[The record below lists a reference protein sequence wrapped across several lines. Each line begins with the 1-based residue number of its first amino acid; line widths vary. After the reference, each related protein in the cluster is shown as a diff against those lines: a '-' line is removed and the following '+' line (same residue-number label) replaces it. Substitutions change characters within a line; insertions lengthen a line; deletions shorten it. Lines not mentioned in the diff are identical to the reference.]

1 MLDKYL
7 ADPPTITEKLSPPR
21 PPMETTEVVGDKV
34 NATKGFVG
42 KWQASWER
50 KG

>member
-7 ADPPTITEKLSPPR
+7 AASPTITEKVSHPR
-21 PPMETTEVVGDKV
+21 PPKDTAEVAGNKA
-34 NATKGFVG
+34 NTAEESLE
-42 KWQASWER
+42 KWQASWEK

>member
-21 PPMETTEVVGDKV
+21 PPKEVAGDKV
-34 NATKGFVG
+34 SVTG
-42 KWQASWER
+42 KFLGEWQASWEK

>member
-7 ADPPTITEKLSPPR
+7 ADSATITEKLSVLPLPKKAAE
-21 PPMETTEVVGDKV
+21 MVGDKA
-34 NATKGFVG
+34 NGAKEALD
-42 KWQASWER
+42 KWQASWEK